1 MTKEFK
7 KMGCLLGTMLCFTAT
22 GSFIYMHSQKEIKTP
37 SAATPIIVVE
47 PEIITEPENTY
58 DEQNIEEIDTDPT
71 VEGTY
76 DIFTITYYCGCNI
89 CNGDWGS
96 YDALG
101 EPLAVGTIACN
112 VLPLGTVVYIDGN
125 RYVVRDR
132 LSSIY
137 DGENR
142 IDIYVEDHD
151 LANELGIRYDV
162 EVFIENY

>member
-1 MTKEFK
+1 MNKEFK
-7 KMGCLLGTMLCFTAT
+7 QMTCLLSTMLCLTACAAWANREDNTQPQNTFVPSFGEPITFTNDIT
-22 GSFIYMHSQKEIKTP
+22 IYE
-37 SAATPIIVVE
+37 
-47 PEIITEPENTY
+47 
-58 DEQNIEEIDTDPT
+58 EQNVEEIDTDPT

-76 DIFTITYYCGCNI
+76 DIFTITYYCGCDI

-96 YDALG
+96 FDALG
-101 EPLAVGTIACN
+101 EPLTIGTVACN
-112 VLPLGTVVYIDGN
+112 VLPLGTVVYIDGE

-151 LANELGIRYDV
+151 TANELGIRYGV

>member
-1 MTKEFK
+1 MNKELG
-7 KMGCLLGTMLCFTAT
+7 KM
-22 GSFIYMHSQKEIKTP
+22 SFILTMMICATSCGIFSVTYAKNRDEENFVPFPAQI
-37 SAATPIIVVE
+37 TPIHNDVVE
-47 PEIITEPENTY
+47 FP
-58 DEQNIEEIDTDPT
+58 EQNIEEIDTDPT

-76 DIFTITYYCGCNI
+76 DLFTITYYCGCDI
-89 CNGDWGS
+89 CNGSWGAF
-96 YDALG
+96 DALG
-101 EPLAVGTIACN
+101 DPLLPGTIACN

-142 IDIYVEDHD
+142 IDIYVEDHQEALD
-151 LANELGIRYDV
+151 LGIRYNV

>member
-7 KMGCLLGTMLCFTAT
+7 KMSCLLSALLCFTAC
-22 GSFIYMHSQKEIKTP
+22 GSFVHAKSQKENNVNIP
-37 SAATPIIVVE
+37 STGEPILVIDQE
-47 PEIITEPENTY
+47 DTY

-76 DIFTITYYCGCNI
+76 DLFTITYYCGCDI
-89 CNGDWGS
+89 CNGSWGA

-101 EPLAVGTIACN
+101 EPLTVGTVACN
-112 VLPLGTVVYIDGN
+112 VLPLGTIVYIDGN
-125 RYVVRDR
+125 KYVVRDR

-142 IDIYVEDHD
+142 IDIYVESHD

>member
-1 MTKEFK
+1 MNKEFK
-7 KMGCLLGTMLCFTAT
+7 QMSCLLSGLLCLTACGAALT
-22 GSFIYMHSQKEIKTP
+22 HKEDKP
-37 SAATPIIVVE
+37 Q
-47 PEIITEPENTY
+47 
-58 DEQNIEEIDTDPT
+58 QNIFVPSPSFPEPTTFTNDITIYEGQNINEIDTDPT

-76 DIFTITYYCGCNI
+76 DIFTITYYCGCDI

-101 EPLAVGTIACN
+101 EPLTVGTIACN
-112 VLPLGTVVYIDGN
+112 VLPLGTVVYIDGE

-142 IDIYVEDHD
+142 IDIYVEDHEKA
-151 LANELGIRYDV
+151 LELGIRYDV